1 MVATMTHAHESRS
14 QFGMKVRQSNAAP
27 VGVLTKVLSIFE
39 LLDRSPDGLQLR
51 YISEQ
56 TKLNKSTA
64 YRFLAHL
71 ERAGYL
77 VRDSTGAYLLG
88 PRLAHLGSGST
99 YQSTIRKIGR
109 PVLEELWR
117 ESGETVNLG
126 VLAGHEI
133 LYLDVIESPHSFRL
147 VSQIGMCRP
156 VHCTGL
162 GKAVLAWQSA
172 SFRDEL
178 LGTKLEK
185 LTSHTITRPSEL
197 VAELGRIQ
205 RLGYAVDNEE
215 AELGA
220 RCVAAPVLDSSGYVA
235 AGISVSGPTIRM
247 SRARTTEIAGAIK
260 RAALEISRHLG
271 YTGQP
276 ATRR

>member
-1 MVATMTHAHESRS
+1 
-14 QFGMKVRQSNAAP
+14 MKVRQSNAAP

-71 ERAGYL
+71 ERVGYL

-99 YQSTIRKIGR
+99 YQSTIRKISR

-126 VLAGHEI
+126 VLAGREI
-133 LYLDVIESPHSFRL
+133 LYLDVIVSPHNFRL
-147 VSQIGMCRP
+147 VSQVGMRRQL
-156 VHCTGL
+156 HCTGL
-162 GKAVLAWQSA
+162 GKTVLAWLPA

-178 LGTKLEK
+178 LGAKLEK

-215 AELGA
+215 VELGA
-220 RCVAAPVLDSSGYVA
+220 RCVAAPVLDSSGYIA

-247 SRARTTEIAGAIK
+247 SRARTTEIAGSVK
-260 RAALEISRHLG
+260 RAALEISHRLG
-271 YTGQP
+271 YTGPP
-276 ATRR
+276 ATRL